1 MEILSYKDFY
11 EEPVKRDAPVSE
23 ELTKDCYNV
32 FACRHKFCREWCPDY
47 VEERNESYTSYGVH
61 TSTLALARG
70 NASLPEMKNEFI
82 HCLECGQCE
91 LKCPNTMF
99 GGDFYH
105 YATTTVDLVRKM
117 RRDLHA
123 QGIDYDGF
131 DEVQQVIDEHLA
143 HDAGPDEE
151 LTSWAAGLDLPFAGE
166 TMMFVDYYNAFQTR
180 EVPIAAAKTLK
191 AAGVEFGIL
200 KHPHVTTGE
209 LYETDEDKWVEAAKK
224 NVADLKAAGAKTVIL
239 VNPHEYSYFIKEYPR
254 YCGTLPF
261 EVVYI
266 TDYVNDLIKADKIA
280 FVKPYNKNVTYH
292 DPCSL
297 NKLCGNYQA
306 PREIIAALPGTH
318 ADVEKPIL
326 QWKYCCGNGVSG
338 AFRKALPDV
347 AYKIGV
353 RRLRHANDV
362 GAEVLLLACPHCKD
376 MFAET
381 KTKSGINIEP
391 VHILEVVAYCMGI
404 EV

>member
-11 EEPVKRDAPVSE
+11 EEPVKKDAPVSE

-32 FACRHKFCREWCPDY
+32 FACRHKFCREWCPDS

-82 HCLECGQCE
+82 HCLEGGQCE

-105 YATTTVDLVRKM
+105 YATTPVDLVRKM

-180 EVPIAAAKTLK
+180 EVPITAAKILK

-318 ADVEKPIL
+318 ADIEKPIL

-338 AFRKALPDV
+338 AFRKALPDI

>member
-1 MEILSYKDFY
+1 MEIISYKKFY
-11 EEPVKRDAPVSE
+11 EDPVKKGEKVED
-23 ELTKDCYNV
+23 ELARDCYNV
-32 FACRHKFCREWCPDY
+32 FACRHKFCRVWCPDY
-47 VEERNESYTSYGVH
+47 EEEGNESYTSYGYH
-61 TSTLALARG
+61 TGLLALSRG
-70 NASLPEMKNEFI
+70 DGDLSEMKNAYI

-99 GGDFYH
+99 GGDFYRVT
-105 YATTTVDLVRKM
+105 TTTVDLVRKM

-131 DEVQQVIDEHLA
+131 EEVQKVIDDFKA
-143 HDAGPDEE
+143 HDAGPDAE
-151 LTSWAAGLDLPFAGE
+151 LTSWAAGLDLPFEGE

-180 EVPIAAAKTLK
+180 EVPIAAAKILK
-191 AAGVEFGIL
+191 AAGVKFGIL
-200 KHPHVTTGE
+200 KHPHITTGE
-209 LYETDEDKWVEAAKK
+209 LYETDEDA
-224 NVADLKAAGAKTVIL
+224 
-239 VNPHEYSYFIKEYPR
+239 YSYFIKEYPR
-254 YCGTLPF
+254 YLGELPF
-261 EVVYI
+261 EVVFI
-266 TDYVNDLIKADKIA
+266 TDYVNDLIKDGTIK
-280 FVKPYNKNVTYH
+280 FVKPYNKKVTFH

-297 NKLCGNYQA
+297 NKLCGNYKA

-318 ADVEKPIL
+318 AEIDDPVL
-326 QWKYCCGNGVSG
+326 QWKYCCGNGVSS

-347 AYKIGV
+347 SYKIGV
-353 RRLRHANDV
+353 RRLKHANDV
-362 GAEVLLLACPHCKD
+362 GAEVLLVACPHCKD